1 MGWPIIENCP
11 GTFKK
16 PPDLSKEHGISD
28 I

>member
-16 PPDLSKEHGISD
+16 PPGFSKERGISD

>member
-16 PPDLSKEHGISD
+16 LLGLSKERGVSD